1 MSIWRR
7 IQVRESPSLIIAPAL
22 SQGKEIL
29 NDRGISRQKLV
40 LGTHTSE
47 NEQNYLMIAEVT
59 LPLEDSEL
67 DTREYNEEKKEVR
80 SKQIAPSSDLPDSSA
95 VGGWVWSRSGQ
106 GQHHPADEP

>member
-1 MSIWRR
+1 VIE
-7 IQVRESPSLIIAPAL
+7 IGHEFKFESPRPAICPVLIVS

-67 DTREYNEEKKEVR
+67 DAREYDEEKKEVR
-80 SKQIAPSSDLPDSSA
+80 ASVQSA
-95 VGGWVWSRSGQ
+95 GERLT
-106 GQHHPADEP
+106 